1 MALSLDDKLL
11 GEKTHYYCSSSED
24 EGEEGSEGDEGS
36 EDEDGGKR
44 GAASEKA
51 PPSLPEPQ
59 LKEYSGRSTNVSHIL
74 LPSWLWLNSF
84 ISFIYKL

>member
-59 LKEYSGRSTNVSHIL
+59 LKEYSGRSTNVSHII
-74 LPSWLWLNSF
+74 LPN
-84 ISFIYKL
+84 